1 MKMCFITLRS
11 DKQEN
16 GIPVKYR
23 KENPFYF
30 AGPQYL
36 LLRSIF
42 TKTHNTEN
50 PCILPVELKQL
61 LPIGRSMHS
70 DHSAKLISEPNQAF
84 IGGCQKG

>member
-1 MKMCFITLRS
+1 MKMCFITLRI

-16 GIPVKYR
+16 GMPVKVPQR
-23 KENPFYF
+23 KPVLF

-42 TKTHNTEN
+42 PKTHNTEN
-50 PCILPVELKQL
+50 PCILPFELKQL

-70 DHSAKLISEPNQAF
+70 DHSAKLISEPNQTF
-84 IGGCQKG
+84 ISGCQKG